1 MGFCPDIGRSPF
13 RRATLS
19 RASIGI
25 LPGKPLSRPAQA
37 GVARHLRP
45 GFLYTLGIRVWLP
58 SRAARMNPETSASMK
73 TLTVVAI
80 KRGLLLFWSLWFSIV
95 FAITVFDALQAL
107 GVVDRSWKF
116 GSGILA
122 LISADT
128 AMYGVPAGIHGAW
141 RLGVIVCEGLV
152 AAVFWRALHK
162 FRGLGN
168 ADRHALAAAFGLALS
183 LFAAFLVA
191 DRFFVNHLYEAT
203 HLRILVAQLVSLLGI
218 YLLPE

>member
-1 MGFCPDIGRSPF
+1 
-13 RRATLS
+13 
-19 RASIGI
+19 
-25 LPGKPLSRPAQA
+25 
-37 GVARHLRP
+37 
-45 GFLYTLGIRVWLP
+45 
-58 SRAARMNPETSASMK
+58 MNPETSASMK

-107 GVVDRSWKF
+107 GVIDKSWKF

-128 AMYGVPAGIHGAW
+128 AMYGVPAGVHGVW
-141 RLGVIVCEGLV
+141 RLAVIVCEGL
-152 AAVFWRALHK
+152 AAVVFWRALHK

-168 ADRHALAAAFGLALS
+168 ADRHALAAAFGLAVS

-191 DRFFVNHLYEAT
+191 DRFSGNHLCEAM
-203 HLRILVAQLVSLLGI
+203 HLKILVAQLASLLGI